1 MSNAQEEKYQTGMAS
16 EFYILS
22 LLFRAGAKAYLTLG
36 NNKKVDIIVL
46 KGKETLTIDV
56 KGTHST
62 SFPVGKNY
70 KDYQNDKN
78 HFFIFVDYENEEK
91 FRNTTTIPEIFIV
104 PAQKMSGMVKNY
116 SGERFNVLKKDLK
129 TFTNDFSI
137 FVEES

>member
-22 LLFRAGAKAYLTLG
+22 LLLRAGAKAYLTLG

-46 KGKETLTIDV
+46 KGNEVFTIDV

-62 SFPVGKNY
+62 SFPIGSNYKNY
-70 KDYQNDKN
+70 KDDVN
-78 HFFIFVDYENEEK
+78 HFFVFVDYKNEEEFK
-91 FRNTTTIPEIFIV
+91 NTIKIPEIFIV
-104 PAQKMSGMVKNY
+104 PAQKMSSVVKHYN
-116 SGERFNVLKKDLK
+116 GERFNVLKKDLK